1 MLSKKKY
8 EIMKIYSKGAR
19 GLSVYLHNTASSQQ
33 IQFHLDD
40 FGDSKGVVTPF
51 MHVRTYPTRDFAT
64 LGPS

>member
-1 MLSKKKY
+1 VHGVFPSIY
-8 EIMKIYSKGAR
+8 EY
-19 GLSVYLHNTASSQQ
+19 TASSQR
-33 IQFHLDD
+33 IQFHLAD